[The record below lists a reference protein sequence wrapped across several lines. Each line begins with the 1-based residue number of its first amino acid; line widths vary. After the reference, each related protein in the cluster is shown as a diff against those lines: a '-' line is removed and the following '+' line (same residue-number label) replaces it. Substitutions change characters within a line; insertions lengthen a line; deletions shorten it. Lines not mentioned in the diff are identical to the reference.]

1 MSRYRMFRKQKG
13 TWVPQNTLGFHTKI
27 GGTWRLVEH
36 VFEKQSGAWVE
47 VYDATFDSDF
57 EADLANGESLTITS
71 AGTLRITAIGNSG
84 RGGKGGQ
91 GGNGGPV
98 AVNTRPLFRR
108 PARVGGNAGGGGGGG
123 RSTGATAVSDV
134 SVVPSDV
141 VTRTDSAT
149 HTRIFL
155 NGDLV
160 VSAENGKTG
169 ATGAAGSRGA
179 AGRGGKGG
187 EGGKGGV
194 AGLAS
199 GSVGNVSRT
208 DGITGV
214 DGKAGNNGGTA
225 DWPFL
230 GIAFGTAGT
239 GGQGFPNNGKSG
251 VEIRAGG
258 PIRGGGE
265 GGDGQAITATAS
277 CKIEVLP

>member
-1 MSRYRMFRKQKG
+1 MSRYRMFRKQQG

-27 GGTWRLVEH
+27 GGMWRLVEH

-71 AGTLRITAIGNSG
+71 AGTLRITAVGNSG
-84 RGGKGGQ
+84 RGGKGGK
-91 GGNGGPV
+91 GGNNSRIQTNRRPLIRRPRRMGGP
-98 AVNTRPLFRR
+98 
-108 PARVGGNAGGGGGGG
+108 GGGGGGGG

-141 VTRTDSAT
+141 LTRTDSAT

-169 ATGAAGSRGA
+169 ATGAAGDVGNR
-179 AGRGGKGG
+179 GRGSKGG
-187 EGGKGGV
+187 AGGKGGV

-199 GSVGNVSRT
+199 ESVGNVST
-208 DGITGV
+208 MDGITGV
-214 DGKAGNNGGTA
+214 DGKPGNSGSTPDWPWVGTA
-225 DWPFL
+225 MGNP
-230 GIAFGTAGT
+230 GT
-239 GGQGFPNNGKSG
+239 GGQGFPNTGQSG
-251 VEIRAGG
+251 RPFKYAVDGA
-258 PIRGGGE
+258 E
-265 GGDGQAITATAS
+265 GGKGGNGQTITATAS